1 MVKKCRLCKYYSVQK
16 SKKCKKNAILLCNVL
31 LGTVFLIL
39 LKFTFSEKATKIDK
53 IFTVNLTVCSNCQMD
68 GEDFVIFFAFL
79 ENMNFTWL
87 RHRIVFTLGIFSFA
101 VQLCTDSFTVYAL
114 TAVY

>member
-1 MVKKCRLCKYYSVQK
+1 MALTIFVPKFKYLMQRVSLK
-16 SKKCKKNAILLCNVL
+16 FMFSKKAV
-31 LGTVFLIL
+31 
-39 LKFTFSEKATKIDK
+39 KFEE
-53 IFTVNLTVCSNCQMD
+53 IFTVDLTVCSNCQMD